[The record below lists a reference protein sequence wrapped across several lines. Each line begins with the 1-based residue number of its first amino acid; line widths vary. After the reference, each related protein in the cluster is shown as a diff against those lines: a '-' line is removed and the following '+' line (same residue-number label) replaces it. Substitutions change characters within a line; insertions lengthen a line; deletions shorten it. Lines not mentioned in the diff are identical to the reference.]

1 MKNKDIYDLYE
12 GLYEISQDKE
22 LKFDIQTSFILA
34 KDKHTLEPLYNAII
48 EARQKAFEK
57 YGKQLET
64 GEWQIPKENI
74 KDFTK
79 EWNDFMEMDSF
90 VSLQGIT
97 LEDIKSEKIGIDLI
111 EKLLILIDK

>member
-34 KDKHTLEPLYNAII
+34 KDKRILEPIYNAII
-48 EARQKAFEK
+48 EARQVALEK
-57 YGKQLET
+57 YGEPLES
-64 GEWQIPKENI
+64 GEWRIPKKNI

-79 EWNDFMEMDSF
+79 EWNDFMETDSF

-97 LEDIKSEKIGIDLI
+97 LEDIKSEKIGIDLM
-111 EKLLILIDK
+111 EKLLILINN